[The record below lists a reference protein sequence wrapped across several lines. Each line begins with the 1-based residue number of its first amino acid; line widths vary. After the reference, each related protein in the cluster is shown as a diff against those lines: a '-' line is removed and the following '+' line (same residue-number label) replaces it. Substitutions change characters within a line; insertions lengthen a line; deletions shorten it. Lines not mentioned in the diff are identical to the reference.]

1 VTVSPLPAGSRI
13 LAESVSPWSDAL
25 NDLLQPPVAEL
36 RQTVSVNVTSGGTGV
51 LMTFTTEDIDTAGGH
66 SNVSNTGRYTSTVWG
81 YYLLGGAVS
90 FASNAT
96 GRRGCWWR
104 KNGTVLDGSEI
115 VMAAGSNIVTVPAR
129 SKIVELDV
137 GDYVEMIAFQD
148 SGSTLA
154 TAVTATQ
161 QPTMSVRLVSYLS

>member
-1 VTVSPLPAGSRI
+1 MVDSLPAGSRA
-13 LAESVSPWSDAL
+13 LAEDFSPWATGINNAL
-25 NDLLQPPVAEL
+25 NPPVAEL

-51 LMTFTTEDIDTAGGH
+51 LMTFTAEDIDTDGGH
-66 SNVSNTGRYTSTVWG
+66 DNAVNPGRYTSQVWG
-81 YYLLGGAVS
+81 YYRIGGAVS

-104 KNGTVLDGSEI
+104 RNGTVLDGSEV
-115 VMAAGSNIVTVPAR
+115 VMAAGNNIVTVPAR
-129 SKIVELDV
+129 SKILELDV
-137 GDYVEMIAFQD
+137 GEYLELIAFQD

-161 QPTMSVRLVSYLS
+161 QPTMSVELIHYLS

>member
-1 VTVSPLPAGSRI
+1 
-13 LAESVSPWSDAL
+13 
-25 NDLLQPPVAEL
+25 
-36 RQTVSVNVTSGGTGV
+36 
-51 LMTFTTEDIDTAGGH
+51 
-66 SNVSNTGRYTSTVWG
+66 
-81 YYLLGGAVS
+81 
-90 FASNAT
+90 
-96 GRRGCWWR
+96 
-104 KNGTVLDGSEI
+104 
-115 VMAAGSNIVTVPAR
+115 VPAR